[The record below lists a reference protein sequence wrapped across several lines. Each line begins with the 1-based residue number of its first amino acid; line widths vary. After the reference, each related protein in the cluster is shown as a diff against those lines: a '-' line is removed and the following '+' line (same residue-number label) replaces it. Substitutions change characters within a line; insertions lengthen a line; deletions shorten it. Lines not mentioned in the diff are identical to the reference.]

1 MDLLNMVY
9 DDQMYGLSLMTS
21 ASKLSTDTHAV
32 RAHHR
37 LYSDPVES
45 DSSQRKLEQRVLV
58 LYTLAQH
65 SPVPPVLCV
74 QGDSSAQRL
83 SIRNHPVAILLMS
96 CMCRMGAFKQATLH
110 ERVYAMRLF
119 DTGVEGFKSV
129 RAIDAVNIAV
139 PVSLGDIDRISQIVL
154 TYRHICDGF
163 PDPIRIISQDDI
175 PIENWTRSD
184 AKKMACSIVRG
195 TFPHGIDL
203 VEYMQPASQPP
214 PILPCTIMEKIPWT
228 HPPLSM
234 HDCRFNDSESSV
246 DFSERDHA
254 RQLIIY
260 AYTSPL
266 STTQQRIVSQWI
278 KRLPQIVH
286 MVEVTVNAFAGL
298 VENNPSVAAEFIGGL
313 SKSLKFPSYL
323 DVLIDASTL
332 MHSMEVVNWLAMRSN
347 VVIPQEFLHRY
358 LAKCMVACDPIR
370 DKYMQARQV
379 RLICGFVVSLV
390 QGKVISI
397 MDYQVDLQT
406 FCLEYSHVKEAA
418 ELYRL
423 VLQGTGA

>member
-1 MDLLNMVY
+1 
-9 DDQMYGLSLMTS
+9 MY
-21 ASKLSTDTHAV
+21 V
-32 RAHHR
+32 RG
-37 LYSDPVES
+37 
-45 DSSQRKLEQRVLV
+45 RKLEQRVLV

-175 PIENWTRSD
+175 PMGYCLTSQCNLEVRIGLDQMPRRWRARS
-184 AKKMACSIVRG
+184 CV
-195 TFPHGIDL
+195 
-203 VEYMQPASQPP
+203 
-214 PILPCTIMEKIPWT
+214 IPWT

>member
-21 ASKLSTDTHAV
+21 ASKLSTDTHADLQGILV
-32 RAHHR
+32 MLLMHIR
-37 LYSDPVES
+37 LLPE
-45 DSSQRKLEQRVLV
+45 LEQRVLV

-228 HPPLSM
+228 HPPLST
-234 HDCRFNDSESSV
+234 HDCQFNDSESSV

-313 SKSLKFPSYL
+313 SKSLKFPLYL